1 MKNYEKLLK
10 KWSFL
15 KPIHWQKEALNNQDL
30 YTKPKAVVAAGT
42 SSGKTYYM
50 IMRLILQYW
59 NKSFKG
65 KITLVI
71 PAYQT
76 ALRTNFVDALMDFV
90 NVAKVPFTFKVCK
103 GKEDVK
109 KAIEDKVEVII
120 CLPTSVEKSS
130 NLPKIE
136 QIFIDEAHG
145 WYFATT
151 IKKIIKRTKPEQQVL
166 LTGTPFKFNLRK
178 AFYKFW
184 VPVMDLFKQGLIS
197 NVETHIISSSY
208 DFKNSDYNALHEVKT
223 SKNLANK
230 KSLEKVL
237 LGMIRKL
244 RNPIKAHYNVNRITS
259 EAVGRLFK
267 YLDKTVIW
275 CKSIEQA
282 EFFTKTLRSYKG
294 LENSVLI
301 SHSKCDPTSEMLY
314 KFTQKENEDIK
325 ILVVVDRTKLGWSFK
340 ELFNGIDFTLS
351 RNPATIIQMM
361 ARLFRL
367 SENKPNKVKYF
378 YKVSNSNDAGY
389 YTVIMKAVLLLL
401 DRNWYS
407 IFDGKNFNDMRIPVT
422 VPRRRVYNNDGS
434 KRAGRKKTKINFEM
448 IDLPLD
454 MNFFKT
460 VLSKQDDM
468 FSTVAW
474 TTLSKVRTALTG
486 YNNHR
491 VSLTVEEA
499 TKIMKNY
506 KTYKE
511 FREKEKQTYE
521 WFSTNNLRKV
531 CMDYFNSYKLT
542 REEMIEEAKQATLK
556 WVKKY
561 GKNNTTEF
569 TKKESKNYGR
579 LMRLGYRDWLR
590 EQMNFRG
597 HRKIKVYKVTAKGNY
612 GKSIYVDTY
621 KNYKEVVSKTGV
633 AKVYIDLVLSGTYKT
648 AKGYTFKYV

>member
-1 MKNYEKLLK
+1 MKDYNRLLK

-15 KPIHWQKEALNNQDL
+15 KPIAWQKEALNNQDL
-30 YTKPKAVVAAGT
+30 YTKAKAVVAAGT

-130 NLPKIE
+130 YLPKIE

-184 VPVMDLFKQGLIS
+184 VPVMELFNQGLIS
-197 NVETHIISSSY
+197 NVETHIISSAY

-223 SKNLANK
+223 SKSLATK

-244 RNPIKAHYNVNRITS
+244 RNPIKAHYNVNRITN

-294 LENSVLI
+294 LENSVLL
-301 SHSKCDPTSEMLY
+301 SHSKCDPNSEMLY
-314 KFTQKENEDIK
+314 KFTQKENKDIK

-367 SENKPNKVKYF
+367 SENKPNKKKYF
-378 YKVSNSNDAGY
+378 YKVSNSKDAGY

-401 DRNWYS
+401 HRNWYT
-407 IFDGKNFNDMRIPVT
+407 IFNGKNFNDMRIPVT

-434 KRAGRKKTKINFEM
+434 KRAGRKRTNIDFEM
-448 IDLPLD
+448 LDLPLD
-454 MNFFKT
+454 MNFFT
-460 VLSKQDDM
+460 SVYSKQDDM
-468 FSTVAW
+468 FSSVAYA
-474 TTLSKVRTALTG
+474 TISSARYQLGISSRNF
-486 YNNHR
+486 YNFDSIKE
-491 VSLTVEEA
+491 VLKDYKSL
-499 TKIMKNY
+499 
-506 KTYKE
+506 KE
-511 FREKEKQTYE
+511 FRTSNISRWYSIRDNKEFINYVYDFYGKVRRTLPLEQKIAKWRKFAKKYKPSEKSNFVKDKFTYVK
-521 WFSTNNLRKV
+521 LLHKHDRKWI
-531 CMDYFNSYKLT
+531 DSYFNTTSKISVKAFDKATGKFNSKFDSILEAAKELNLSSSAISYCLRGKLKHT
-542 REEMIEEAKQATLK
+542 
-556 WVKKY
+556 
-561 GKNNTTEF
+561 
-569 TKKESKNYGR
+569 
-579 LMRLGYRDWLR
+579 
-590 EQMNFRG
+590 
-597 HRKIKVYKVTAKGNY
+597 
-612 GKSIYVDTY
+612 
-621 KNYKEVVSKTGV
+621 
-633 AKVYIDLVLSGTYKT
+633 
-648 AKGYTFKYV
+648 KGYTFKYA